1 MSDNTP
7 FQPDW
12 LSPPGAT
19 IAAILASRDISIAEL
34 SRRIE
39 MPTDELPGLFDGSMA
54 IASELALLLE
64 RALGPSAKFWL
75 DRDRN
80 YRRTKPQATL
90 TQLAVH
96 ESGWLKQFPL
106 TEMASFGWLKVSRH
120 APENYQACLDFF
132 GVSSSEAWRS
142 KYSGE
147 LSVAAFRTSTTY
159 ESNQSALLAWL
170 RQSEIQSSRIAC
182 APWNPERFRVSLQ
195 ELRRLTW
202 VKNPSVFLPR
212 LQQECAK
219 CGVALTITRAPRA
232 CKVSG
237 ATRFLTPKKAM
248 IALSFRYLSDDHFW
262 FTFYH
267 EAGHLILHDMDALF
281 LEDESCVTAHEE
293 AEANEFASE
302 ILVSAA
308 MLRELAARNVSTK
321 SVLAFAKRIGVSPG
335 IVVGQMQHQGIVERS
350 KLNHL
355 KRRYSWQGANDSS
368 VPLPAK

>member
-19 IAAILASRDISIAEL
+19 IADLLASKGISLAEF
-34 SRRIE
+34 SCRIE
-39 MPTDELPGLFDGSMA
+39 VPTDELSGLFDGSTA

-80 YRRTKPQATL
+80 YRRTKPQARL
-90 TQLAVH
+90 PRLAVH
-96 ESGWLKQFPL
+96 ESDWLKQFPL
-106 TEMASFGWLKVSRH
+106 TEMAGFGWLKSGRH
-120 APENYQACLDFF
+120 TPENYQACLDFF
-132 GVSSSEAWRS
+132 GVSSPEVWQS

-147 LSVAAFRTSTTY
+147 LSVAAFRTSATY
-159 ESNQSALLAWL
+159 QSNQNALLAWL
-170 RQSEIQSSRIAC
+170 RQSEIQSSRITC
-182 APWNPERFRVSLQ
+182 APWNPERFRASLQ

-202 VKNPSVFLPR
+202 VKSPSVFLPR

-219 CGVALTITRAPRA
+219 CGVALTITRAPRS

-237 ATRFLTPKKAM
+237 ATRFLSPKKAM

-302 ILVSAA
+302 MLVSAA
-308 MLRELAARNVSTK
+308 MLRELAARQISAK
-321 SVLAFAKRIGVSPG
+321 SILAFARQVGVSPG
-335 IVVGQMQHQGIVERS
+335 IVVGQMQHQRMVERS

-355 KRRYSWQGANDSS
+355 KRRYSWQGVDDSS
-368 VPLPAK
+368 APLAAK